1 MRNTKQ
7 TILTEPKWADVQ
19 AEPKTHSVGPPF
31 WCILALALLLRA
43 ALCIHERSHWFNT
56 DTADYLRMAGA
67 IRSHHPYSLFP
78 NGYPLLIAAAEAALP
93 PSAVPAALIL
103 ANVLMGTAVVAMVY
117 FFTLR
122 LTRSSKPAIVAALV
136 AALYPNQLDYTF
148 QLMTEPPSA
157 FLLSLG
163 ILCLLS
169 QRALAAGWWLYLGST
184 FRATLLLVGP
194 LLLVAGLILRRPK
207 TEMARLAAGIALGWL
222 VFFAL
227 EHAHVIKPSSN
238 LNANLLISI
247 NGDSRHLDFSYNGA
261 PQQTLRS
268 APRMYVDFACTHPKE
283 FIRQRAVAFSE
294 LWGPFPDGGSGAPDL
309 KPHRSVISRLLIGLR
324 FPFFMLALWAGWTRR
339 RDFVTW
345 MFLTPIL
352 LITVLHT
359 LTFATPR
366 FSYPVE
372 PLVIS
377 LAVTAAFDWRCGRRG
392 IKSNGGYQ

>member
-67 IRSHHPYSLFP
+67 IRSHHPYSFFP
-78 NGYPLLIAAAEAALP
+78 NGYP
-93 PSAVPAALIL
+93 
-103 ANVLMGTAVVAMVY
+103 
-117 FFTLR
+117 
-122 LTRSSKPAIVAALV
+122 
-136 AALYPNQLDYTF
+136 
-148 QLMTEPPSA
+148 
-157 FLLSLG
+157 
-163 ILCLLS
+163 
-169 QRALAAGWWLYLGST
+169 
-184 FRATLLLVGP
+184 
-194 LLLVAGLILRRPK
+194 
-207 TEMARLAAGIALGWL
+207 
-222 VFFAL
+222 
-227 EHAHVIKPSSN
+227 
-238 LNANLLISI
+238 
-247 NGDSRHLDFSYNGA
+247 
-261 PQQTLRS
+261 
-268 APRMYVDFACTHPKE
+268 
-283 FIRQRAVAFSE
+283 
-294 LWGPFPDGGSGAPDL
+294 
-309 KPHRSVISRLLIGLR
+309 
-324 FPFFMLALWAGWTRR
+324 
-339 RDFVTW
+339 
-345 MFLTPIL
+345 L